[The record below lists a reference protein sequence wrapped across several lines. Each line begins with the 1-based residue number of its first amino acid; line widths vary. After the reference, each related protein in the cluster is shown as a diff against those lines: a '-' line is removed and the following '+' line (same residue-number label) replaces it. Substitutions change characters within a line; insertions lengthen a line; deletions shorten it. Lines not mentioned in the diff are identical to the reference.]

1 MPEHVVLTGWGRTSP
16 TVSRLVAPD
25 ASHVAAAV
33 GTAGRRGCI
42 ARGLGRS
49 YGDAAQNA
57 GGLVLEPLP
66 ETVAVERTGVH
77 PAVRVS
83 AGTSLHTLI
92 RWLLPRG
99 WFVPVTPGTR
109 YVTVGGA
116 IAADVH
122 GKNHHRDGTFSAH
135 VEELTLVAGDGRLRT
150 VGPAN
155 DPELFWA
162 TAGGMGLTGVITE
175 AVLRVRPVESGYLR
189 VATERLPD
197 LDSVMARMLEA
208 DREASYSVA
217 WIDTV
222 ARGRHLGRSVLTTG
236 EHAGLDDL
244 PARLRSR
251 PWALPGGPRL
261 PAPDPGPVR
270 LVSRPGVRVFNEA
283 WFRKAP
289 RHRTESLQTSA
300 AFFHPLDGVAGWNRL
315 YGRRGFVQYQ
325 LVVPDDAADRLPG
338 LLTRIASSGCPSF
351 LSVLKRFGP
360 AGSGMLSFPLP
371 GWTLAVDLAAG
382 PRLAGLFADLDRI
395 VLEAGGRLYLAKDA
409 RMPRWL
415 LEATYP
421 RLEEFRAVRRRVDP
435 RGVFQSDLARR
446 LGLEAIRG
454 AP

>member
-1 MPEHVVLTGWGRTSP
+1 MPERVALTGWGRTAP
-16 TVSRLVAPD
+16 TVAQLATPDEAGVGGLVA
-25 ASHVAAAV
+25 
-33 GTAGRRGCI
+33 GAGPRGCI

-57 GGLVLEPLP
+57 GGCVLGPLP
-66 ETVAVERTGVH
+66 ERVVVERTGAQ

-83 AGTSLHTLI
+83 SGTSLHALI

-109 YVTVGGA
+109 FVTVGGA

-122 GKNHHRDGTFSAH
+122 GKNHHRDGSFAAH
-135 VEELTLVAGDGRLRT
+135 VEEITLVGGDGRVRT
-150 VGPAN
+150 VGPAT

-189 VATERLPD
+189 VDTERLPD
-197 LDSVMARMLEA
+197 LDSVMSRMLEA
-208 DREASYSVA
+208 DRTSSYSVA

-236 EHAGLDDL
+236 EHAAIDDL
-244 PARLRSR
+244 PARARTH
-251 PWALPGGPRL
+251 PWALPGEPRL
-261 PAPDPGPVR
+261 TAPDPGPVR

-289 RHRTESLQTSA
+289 RHRVGELQTTA

-315 YGRRGFVQYQ
+315 YGRHGFVQYQ
-325 LVVPDDAADRLPG
+325 VVLPDEAADRLPG
-338 LLTRIASSGCPSF
+338 LLTRIAASGCPSF

-360 AGSGMLSFPLP
+360 ASGGLLSFPVP
-371 GWTLAVDLAAG
+371 GWTLAIDLPVG
-382 PRLAGLFADLDRI
+382 PALGDLFSVLDRT
-395 VLEAGGRLYLAKDA
+395 VLDAGGRLYLAKDS
-409 RMPRWL
+409 RMSPQL
-415 LEATYP
+415 LAATYP
-421 RLEEFRAVRRRVDP
+421 RLEDFRAVRRRVDP
-435 RGVFQSDLARR
+435 DGVFQSDLARR
-446 LGLEAIRG
+446 LGL
-454 AP
+454 